1 MIYLLSSLALLA
13 NMVIFDFDAST
24 EPNAWRVVDDGVMGG
39 LSAGKFEV
47 DKNGNGRFFGTVS
60 LENNGGF
67 SSLRHQFATTET
79 SNFTKVILRVKG
91 DGKNYQ
97 FRLKKSS
104 SDYYSYVY
112 TFSTTGKW
120 ETIEIPFEEFYPSF
134 RGMTLDM
141 PNYTPSQLQE
151 VTFLI
156 ANKVAEDFAIEID
169 RIELK

>member
-1 MIYLLSSLALLA
+1 MIYFLSSLAILA
-13 NMVIFDFDAST
+13 NLVIFDFDAST

-60 LENNGGF
+60 LANNGGF
-67 SSLRHQFATTET
+67 SSVRHQFATKET
-79 SNFTKVILRVKG
+79 SNYTKVVLRVKG

-97 FRLKKSS
+97 FRLKKST

-120 ETIEIPFEEFYPSF
+120 QNIEIPFENFYPSF
-134 RGMTLDM
+134 RGMTLDL
-141 PNYTPSQLQE
+141 PNYAPSQLEE
-151 VTFLI
+151 VAFLI

-169 RIELK
+169 WIELQ

>member
-39 LSAGKFEV
+39 LSAGNFEV

-67 SSLRHQFATTET
+67 SSLRHQFASTKT

-120 ETIEIPFEEFYPSF
+120 ETIEIPFEKFYPSF

>member
-1 MIYLLSSLALLA
+1 MIYFLSSLAILV

-60 LENNGGF
+60 LDNNGGF
-67 SSLRHQFATTET
+67 SSVRHQFATKET
-79 SNFTKVILRVKG
+79 SNYTKVVLRVKG

-97 FRLKKSS
+97 FRLKKST

-120 ETIEIPFEEFYPSF
+120 QNIEIPFEEFYPSF

-141 PNYTPSQLQE
+141 PNYAPSQLQE

-169 RIELK
+169 RIALK

>member
-1 MIYLLSSLALLA
+1 MIYFLSSLAILA
-13 NMVIFDFDAST
+13 NMIIFDFDAST

-60 LENNGGF
+60 LDNNGGF
-67 SSLRHQFATTET
+67 SSVRHQFATKET
-79 SNFTKVILRVKG
+79 SNYSKVVLRLKG

-97 FRLKKSS
+97 FRLKKST

-120 ETIEIPFEEFYPSF
+120 ESIEIPFEEFYPSF

-141 PNYTPSQLQE
+141 PNYVPSQLQE

>member
-1 MIYLLSSLALLA
+1 MIYFLSSLAILA
-13 NMVIFDFDAST
+13 NLVIFDFDAST

-60 LENNGGF
+60 LANNGGF
-67 SSLRHQFATTET
+67 SSVRHQFATKET
-79 SNFTKVILRVKG
+79 SNYTKVVLRVKG

-97 FRLKKSS
+97 FRLKKST

-120 ETIEIPFEEFYPSF
+120 QNIEIPFENFYPSF
-134 RGMTLDM
+134 RGMTLDL
-141 PNYTPSQLQE
+141 PNYAPSQLEE
-151 VTFLI
+151 VAFLI
-156 ANKVAEDFAIEID
+156 ANKVAEDFELEID
-169 RIELK
+169 TIELK